1 MQEIHINGR
10 DIMLSVYVLT
20 AGRLANN
27 HAYLFDITVCQ
38 LVVLCICILFLYF
51 KNLFSFLF
59 RASAN
64 AYKPFCPAHTVLCNI
79 NICYLYY
86 IFEQ

>member
-1 MQEIHINGR
+1 MIYNRSRMQEIHINGR

-38 LVVLCICILFLYF
+38 LVGPSV
-51 KNLFSFLF
+51 
-59 RASAN
+59 
-64 AYKPFCPAHTVLCNI
+64 V
-79 NICYLYY
+79 YLSTPST
-86 IFEQ
+86 